1 MNMIDQ
7 WFDEV
12 RFLQELLSKLEE
24 NVIEFFKAWPDSVYV
39 QCLNGGFERMMMH
52 GVCQY
57 LDLLSKSKTLKVL
70 VSSGFF
76 TAVIFTSVLKI
87 VISTNIEVKFFHSLN
102 TCTII
107 CSKIFR
113 RSEVLSCI
121 AFQYLKIVRET
132 LT

>member
-7 WFDEV
+7 RFDEV

-24 NVIEFFKAWPDSVYV
+24 NVIEFFQAWPDSVYV

-57 LDLLSKSKTLKVL
+57 LDLQSKSKTLKVL

-76 TAVIFTSVLKI
+76 TVVNFTSVLN
-87 VISTNIEVKFFHSLN
+87 SNQH
-102 TCTII
+102 
-107 CSKIFR
+107 
-113 RSEVLSCI
+113 
-121 AFQYLKIVRET
+121 QY
-132 LT
+132 

>member
-24 NVIEFFKAWPDSVYV
+24 NVIEFFQAWPDSVYV
-39 QCLNGGFERMMMH
+39 QCLNGGFVRMMMH

-57 LDLLSKSKTLKVL
+57 LDLQSKSKTLKVL

-76 TAVIFTSVLKI
+76 TVVIFTSVLN
-87 VISTNIEVKFFHSLN
+87 SNQH
-102 TCTII
+102 
-107 CSKIFR
+107 
-113 RSEVLSCI
+113 
-121 AFQYLKIVRET
+121 QY
-132 LT
+132 